1 MLPSKTVFA
10 EVAAQQGLRVSG
22 LHAFGPDYAETLLRW
37 HQVFNQASGEVRA
50 LGFDERF
57 MRTWRFY
64 LAYCEAGFR
73 AGATDVVQARLEHA

>member
-1 MLPSKTVFA
+1 VT
-10 EVAAQQGLRVSG
+10 G
-22 LHAFGPDYAETLLRW
+22 LHAFGIDYADTLARW
-37 HQVFNQASGEVRA
+37 HRSFDRVDSEVRA
-50 LGFDERF
+50 LGFDEAF